1 MNSTRETDRLHGTFV
16 PNFAETVPSTA
27 DIPDIA
33 DDRTTLDAA
42 QPQPASAPPTI
53 RYALDDVGT
62 VKGELDSGST
72 TDDFSPTLVGR
83 AEPNS
88 IVYLFAQNKYG
99 GIGFKGSVK
108 TDSDGNWVIQS
119 REMISGD
126 GLYSFHASYT
136 NSKQDYRPD
145 FVLNMLAQ
153 TDPVPQI
160 AFAHDNSGDMTGK
173 IYQYGTTD
181 DKTPTL
187 EGRGAPGSVV
197 EVQAQSS
204 CGEWCTLGSV
214 TVDAQGN
221 WQFQVTERDRYG
233 EWTFRARGYHHGQA
247 SSWSENFTLIVIPE
261 KPQPPTVDY
270 LLDDQGCV
278 PEVVL
283 DEGATDDPTP
293 VLNGTGVAGQV
304 IEVQYLLQ
312 ALGSVATWQT
322 GSTVVGEDG
331 TWQFMF
337 PTLYQQGCWVC
348 QARASTGE
356 LKSAWTEPFS
366 FTLTPP
372 AHTAQDAAPEEKNAA
387 VPETIDINT
396 LLAHAE
402 AEGDPEL
409 MAELH
414 ALLSDLENALRTPS
428 TQNYVM
434 RDGEQMAWSDS
445 AGVFTLSELGW
456 HNVPLGE
463 QELMVPYLARNE
475 WV

>member
-1 MNSTRETDRLHGTFV
+1 MNSTRDTDRLFSTLW
-16 PNFAETVPSTA
+16 PEAADPAPSATA
-27 DIPDIA
+27 NPRRD
-33 DDRTTLDAA
+33 DDRAALDAV
-42 QPQPASAPPTI
+42 QPQPERAPPTI

-62 VKGELDSGST
+62 VKGELDSGSS

-145 FVLNMLAQ
+145 FVLNLASQ
-153 TDPVPQI
+153 NDPVPQI

-197 EVQAQSS
+197 EVQARSS
-204 CGEWCTLGSV
+204 CGGWRTLGSV
-214 TVDAQGN
+214 KVDAQGN
-221 WQFQVTERDRYG
+221 WQFPVTERDHYG
-233 EWTFRARGYHHGQA
+233 EWSFRARGHYHGQA

-261 KPQPPTVDY
+261 KPQPPTIEY
-270 LLDDQGCV
+270 LLDDQGCA
-278 PEVVL
+278 PEMVF
-283 DEGATDDPTP
+283 DRGITDDSTP
-293 VLNGTGVAGQV
+293 VLNGTGVPGQV
-304 IEVQYLLQ
+304 IEVEYILQ
-312 ALGSVATWQT
+312 ALGSISARQT

-331 TWQFMF
+331 TWQFSF
-337 PTLYQQGCWVC
+337 PTLYQQGSWVC

-356 LKSAWTEPFS
+356 LKSAWTATFS
-366 FTLTPP
+366 FILESPAPTPQEIAP
-372 AHTAQDAAPEEKNAA
+372 DEKISVAPE
-387 VPETIDINT
+387 TMDINT

-409 MAELH
+409 MKELH
-414 ALLSDLENALRTPS
+414 ALLSNLEESLSTPS

-434 RDGEQMAWSDS
+434 LDGEQMAWSDS
-445 AGVFTLSELGW
+445 AGVFTLKELGW

-463 QELMVPYLARNE
+463 HELAVPYLARNE
-475 WV
+475 WF